1 MPVRVVIHINN
12 QDPFVADIDE
22 LPGPMA
28 TNITLTNPRTRDQKS
43 VPWITER
50 VRALVFPLVH
60 ISFLEVVITTRD
72 EEEVEPFFRN
82 QIKGV

>member
-1 MPVRVVIHINN
+1 MPVRVVVHIHN

-22 LPGPMA
+22 MPGPMA
-28 TNITLTNPRTRDQKS
+28 TNITLTNPRTRDQRP
-43 VPWITER
+43 VAWITER
-50 VRALVFPLVH
+50 VRALVFPLAH
-60 ISFLEVVITTRD
+60 ITFLEVVITKRD